1 LTPAQSN
8 LRSARILHLF
18 FLTAA
23 FLYIFVLI
31 QIRPSEKPLDSIVI
45 GAIAIVCL
53 IVIGVALFLRSRMI
67 SESATKLSTNP
78 EDTEALR
85 TWRSGQIISF
95 TFAETVVLFGFV
107 LKVLGARW
115 NVAGSFFVVGILL
128 LVAWRPKLD
137 VSS

>member
-1 LTPAQSN
+1 
-8 LRSARILHLF
+8 
-18 FLTAA
+18 
-23 FLYIFVLI
+23 
-31 QIRPSEKPLDSIVI
+31 
-45 GAIAIVCL
+45 
-53 IVIGVALFLRSRMI
+53 MI